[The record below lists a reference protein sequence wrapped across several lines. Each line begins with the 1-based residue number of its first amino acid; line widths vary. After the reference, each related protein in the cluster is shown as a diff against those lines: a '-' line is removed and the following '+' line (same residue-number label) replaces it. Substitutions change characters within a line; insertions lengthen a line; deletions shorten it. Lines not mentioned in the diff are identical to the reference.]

1 VIGGPRV
8 VVGLDVGSTKTC
20 AVILE
25 SGPDGEAPDR
35 VLGVGIARTEGVR
48 SEAVTDLEATTRSIR
63 ESVREAEI
71 MAGLE
76 VESVYVG
83 LTGTHVEVGSSSGVV
98 AVAGH
103 EITDQD
109 MDRVHEVGRAV
120 VVPPDR
126 ELLHAIPQEY
136 AVDGRG
142 GIHAPIG
149 MTGTRLEAELC
160 VVTADSGA
168 CRDLRRAVD
177 RAGYG
182 VDELVLEPLA
192 SSLAV
197 LRESER
203 EAGAALVEVGGART
217 ELAVFQAGRIRRL
230 HSLPWGGQTITND
243 IVKGLGVPLEE
254 AERLKRDFGAA
265 RAALVDREERVEVP
279 GPAPGA
285 TRRVSRELLAHIIEQ
300 RLDEIFGLVYDDL
313 EEEGLR
319 EQLTTGLVLT
329 GGAVSLPGAVDLA
342 QTVFNLPVR
351 LGEPGADLT
360 GLADAVRRPK
370 FATAVGLALYGKM
383 REGGRGSGVAS
394 RTLARVTEWLRDFF

>member
-25 SGPDGEAPDR
+25 SGPDGEGPDR
-35 VLGVGIARTEGVR
+35 VLGVGIARTEGLR

-83 LTGTHVEVGSSSGVV
+83 LTGAHVEVGSSSGVV
-98 AVAGH
+98 AVSGH

-109 MDRVHEVGRAV
+109 MARVHEVGRAV

-126 ELLHAIPQEY
+126 ELVHAIPQEY

-160 VVTADSGA
+160 IVTADSAA

-182 VDELVLEPLA
+182 VEELVLEPLA

-197 LRESER
+197 LRDSER
-203 EAGAALVEVGGART
+203 EAGVALVEVGGART
-217 ELAVFQAGRIRRL
+217 EVAVFQSGKIRRL
-230 HSLPWGGQTITND
+230 TSLRWGGQSVTND
-243 IVKGLGVPLEE
+243 IIKGLGVPVEE
-254 AERLKRDFGAA
+254 AERLKREFGAA
-265 RAALVDREERVEVP
+265 RAALVDREERLEVP
-279 GPAPGA
+279 GPAPGV
-285 TRRVSRELLAHIIEQ
+285 TRKVSRELLAHIIEQ

-313 EEEGLR
+313 EEAGLR
-319 EQLTTGLVLT
+319 EGLATGIVLT
-329 GGAVSLPGAVDLA
+329 GGTVSLPGAVELA
-342 QTVFNLPVR
+342 QGVFNLPVR

-383 REGGRGSGVAS
+383 REGRRGGGVAG